1 VLAPSP
7 HLIPIKSPVVG
18 TLRQKSYPSRFCS
31 RSCFGWLRPVNNKEG
46 SYCAPHKVVGVLRQL
61 GASSH
66 ASRCLRARH
75 IVMNDDVNLSNE
87 VDRSAT
93 VTYDAFWHG
102 RMVYAKGI
110 FCNLSRLF
118 ERRLNWQRIFYIQFT
133 NPGCYP
139 PLHHSSRI
147 LANAGWDVLFFGT
160 KSFGSSSILKLPP
173 DPRIRLKIF
182 SYPARGLLQ
191 LYYLWFCVR
200 VVWKT
205 FWWRPAWLYASD
217 ILSYPAALLA
227 SLLTGTRVILHEHDS
242 PNHQSQVSRPLVWT
256 RAQLARRAW
265 LNILPSA
272 PRAQVFRKETQAS
285 TVQVVWNCPL
295 IQEMPFPK
303 ASGDRDSFVLYYHG
317 NINPTLLPPTGI
329 TSLKLLPKA
338 VVLRMVGYETEGN
351 VGYSKNL
358 IEAAA
363 SLGVADRVFVAPPV
377 SRSELFELCVKGDV
391 GLAFFPEPTGPADS
405 YAGASNKVF
414 DYLCC
419 GMPVLTANTAEW
431 QNFFRGADL
440 ALACEPS
447 SPESIA
453 ASVLWFYN
461 HREEAR
467 LMGERGRQKIL
478 QDWNYEAQFE
488 PVLRYLKGYRDDSG
502 QTDGRPECRSS

>member
-1 VLAPSP
+1 M
-7 HLIPIKSPVVG
+7 
-18 TLRQKSYPSRFCS
+18 T
-31 RSCFGWLRPVNNKEG
+31 
-46 SYCAPHKVVGVLRQL
+46 
-61 GASSH
+61 
-66 ASRCLRARH
+66 
-75 IVMNDDVNLSNE
+75 DDVNLSNE
-87 VDRSAT
+87 VNRSAT

-102 RMVYAKGI
+102 PKMYAKSS
-110 FCNLSRLF
+110 FCTLSRLF
-118 ERRLNWQRIFYIQFT
+118 ERRLISQRIFYIQFT
-133 NPGCYP
+133 NPGGYP

-147 LANAGWDVLFFGT
+147 LANEGWDVLFFGT

-173 DPRIRLKIF
+173 DPRIRRKIF
-182 SYPARGLLQ
+182 SYPARGLLK

-200 VVWKT
+200 VLWKT

-217 ILSYPAALLA
+217 VFSYPPALLT

-242 PNHQSQVSRPLVWT
+242 PNHQSQVGLLLLWT

-272 PRAQVFRKETQAS
+272 PRAEAFRKETQAS

-295 IQEMPFPK
+295 IQEMPLPK
-303 ASGDRDSFVLYYHG
+303 AGNNRDSFVLYYHG
-317 NINPTLLPPTGI
+317 NISPTLLPLTVV

-338 VVLRMVGYETEGN
+338 VVLRIVGYETEGN

-358 IEAAA
+358 IETAA

-377 SRSELFELCVKGDV
+377 SRSELFEFCRKGDV
-391 GLAFFPEPTGPADS
+391 GLAFFPEPTGPANS
-405 YAGASNKVF
+405 YAGASNKIF

-431 QNFFRGADL
+431 RNFFPGADL

-453 ASVLWFYN
+453 ASVLWFYK
-461 HREEAR
+461 HREDAR

-502 QTDGRPECRSS
+502 QMDGRPECRSS

>member
-1 VLAPSP
+1 
-7 HLIPIKSPVVG
+7 
-18 TLRQKSYPSRFCS
+18 
-31 RSCFGWLRPVNNKEG
+31 VNNKEG

-173 DPRIRLKIF
+173 DPRVRLKIF
-182 SYPARGLLQ
+182 SYPARGLLK

-217 ILSYPAALLA
+217 PLSYPAALLA
-227 SLLTGTRVILHEHDS
+227 SLTGTRVILHEHDS
-242 PNHQSQVSRPLVWT
+242 PNHQSQFSRPLLWT

-272 PRAQVFRKETQAS
+272 PRAQFFRKETQAS

-295 IQEMPFPK
+295 IQEMPLPK
-303 ASGDRDSFVLYYHG
+303 AGGARDSFVLYYHG
-317 NINPTLLPPTGI
+317 NISPTLLPPTVI

-414 DYLCC
+414 DLCC

-478 QDWNYEAQFE
+478 QDWNYEAQFY